1 MRWAAHIAVGA
12 GLAAAVNPLTIPAA
26 VIGATAPDWL
36 EWVCRAV
43 GQPVRHR
50 TVTHVLLYWLL
61 GCIALLLLDL
71 GPFDAHA
78 LGFFVGGLSHVLAD
92 SCTVSGVP
100 ALPWSTRRFHL
111 LGGKLR
117 TGGSGELVLAA
128 GVLAAGIAIS
138 FYTGSVSKIG
148 GYIPFFPDYHD
159 KYTRGIVDARE
170 WRDHRFTIF

>member
-1 MRWAAHIAVGA
+1 M
-12 GLAAAVNPLTIPAA
+12 
-26 VIGATAPDWL
+26 
-36 EWVCRAV
+36 
-43 GQPVRHR
+43 
-50 TVTHVLLYWLL
+50 
-61 GCIALLLLDL
+61 
-71 GPFDAHA
+71 
-78 LGFFVGGLSHVLAD
+78 LAD
-92 SCTVSGVP
+92 ACTVSGVP

-117 TGGSGELVLAA
+117 TGGPGELVLAA
-128 GVLAAGIAIS
+128 AVLSIGIAIS